1 MCPSPGP
8 LTLPLFPPDD
18 WRLYCVRGEVEVEGH
33 LLEVACH
40 CSSLRSRVS
49 MVLLS
54 VSQALIYLWHGCK
67 SQTHTREVARTAAN
81 KIKEQWVETRFSP
94 LRVFSQSDMKG
105 EIHFVWLLLT
115 IIQSS
120 AWNLYWL
127 SCIMCWDAA
136 VVLLFLSLCS
146 CPLEAGLHSSSKVT
160 IRECDEGAEPA
171 GFWEPLSRRDRK
183 VYDCM
188 LQGGEP

>member
-1 MCPSPGP
+1 MTYSGYQEFSSSAVLHQTH
-8 LTLPLFPPDD
+8 LTSTHNHYLNALKCKKQQFVAISVADYSLCLYAPPDD

-81 KIKEQWVETRFSP
+81 KIKEQWVEKLNVLPTNFSLHMP
-94 LRVFSQSDMKG
+94 KWHERWIWIWWHYSIWKQS
-105 EIHFVWLLLT
+105 WSLL
-115 IIQSS
+115 
-120 AWNLYWL
+120 WL
-127 SCIMCWDAA
+127 SC
-136 VVLLFLSLCS
+136 
-146 CPLEAGLHSSSKVT
+146 
-160 IRECDEGAEPA
+160 
-171 GFWEPLSRRDRK
+171 
-183 VYDCM
+183 
-188 LQGGEP
+188 